1 MLVRRFLS
9 GLFSLALMMAVFG
22 AATAMTVYG
31 GQGADHFS
39 CPEGYAFRFAPE
51 SAGRGR

>member
-9 GLFSLALMMAVFG
+9 GLFSLALMMAIFG

-31 GQGADHFS
+31 GQGADRFS

-51 SAGRGR
+51 SAERGR